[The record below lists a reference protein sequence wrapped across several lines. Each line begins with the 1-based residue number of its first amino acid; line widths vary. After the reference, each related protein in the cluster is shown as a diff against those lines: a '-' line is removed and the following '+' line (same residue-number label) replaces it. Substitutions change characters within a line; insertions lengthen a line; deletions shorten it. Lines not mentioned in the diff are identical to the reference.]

1 MIMICLVSLSILC
14 HDLDDDEHNQR
25 SGACNPIRP
34 NASPAPLIRL
44 SSEDNS
50 GILSSSSAHLFEGG
64 RDVRESESDSVL
76 KYQAFFLHSFQRNLD
91 AVLYSLQ
98 PIWFP

>member
-1 MIMICLVSLSILC
+1 MV
-14 HDLDDDEHNQR
+14 R
-25 SGACNPIRP
+25 ACNPIRP

-64 RDVRESESDSVL
+64 RDVRGSESDSVL
-76 KYQAFFLHSFQRNLD
+76 KYQAFFLRSFQRNLD
-91 AVLYSLQ
+91 AVLYYTVYNQFGFLRTKELNTNTLQ
-98 PIWFP
+98 WKIINAV

>member
-1 MIMICLVSLSILC
+1 MIMIIAASYHCKYR

-50 GILSSSSAHLFEGG
+50 GILSSSSAHLQFLAVIFEGE
-64 RDVRESESDSVL
+64 RDVRGSESDSVL
-76 KYQAFFLHSFQRNLD
+76 KCQAFFSIPFKE
-91 AVLYSLQ
+91 
-98 PIWFP
+98 I